1 MISVEL
7 SGVTT
12 MPLGKAIAVGHLRA
26 EPSGVTR
33 AMIPG
38 ASPRPGHQ
46 VEAGAVDVDVAAA
59 VDHDLVPAVVGELAE
74 VDVGHQRPV
83 GLPAKQLSAA

>member
-1 MISVEL
+1 MSNAVSRLAKDSEMISVEL

-12 MPLGKAIAVGHLRA
+12 MPLGNAMSDATRRA

-38 ASPRPGHQ
+38 ALPSPGSKSQPP
-46 VEAGAVDVDVAAA
+46 
-59 VDHDLVPAVVGELAE
+59 LI
-74 VDVGHQRPV
+74 
-83 GLPAKQLSAA
+83 